1 MQELV
6 YILNGRKKK
15 NTGKVYYFH
24 KGEHLV
30 KFKYIKKKKFG
41 HEKFRTKFGSKIIT
55 SKVLCCPK
63 ILNVRKF

>member
-30 KFKYIKKKKFG
+30 KFKYIKKKNLGMKNFG
-41 HEKFRTKFGSKIIT
+41 QN
-55 SKVLCCPK
+55 L
-63 ILNVRKF
+63 VRR